1 MIYGYARVSTATQGR
16 DGNSLEDQVAALE
29 RYGCQK
35 IVQEAFTGKT
45 MDRPKFLRL
54 LEELQEGDTLVVC
67 KLDRFARTAI
77 EGVQTVRELFER
89 GIRVHILNMG
99 LIENTLT
106 GNLILTVMLAF
117 AEYAR
122 GMIVERTQTGK
133 AAARQEPNFKDGRP
147 KKFTPEQIELALSLL
162 EQGKTYRQITAM
174 TGISKVSVNPTPV
187 LSVFRRCATISVSCL
202 RVSATAWD
210 SQRYGGYE
218 HEQCVTGNE
227 YGSDDG

>member
-16 DGNSLEDQVAALE
+16 DGNSLEEQVAALE
-29 RYGCQK
+29 RYGCGE
-35 IVQEAFTGKT
+35 IITEAFTGKT
-45 MDRPKFLRL
+45 MDRPNFNSL
-54 LEELQEGDTLVVC
+54 LERLREGDMLVVC

-117 AEYAR
+117 AEYER

-133 AAARQEPNFKDGRP
+133 AVARQNPDFREGRP
-147 KKFTPEQIELALSLL
+147 KKFSRTQIKHALELL
-162 EQGKTYRQITAM
+162 ESGRTYREVEDM
-174 TGISKVSVNPTPV
+174 TGISKSTLVRARKKNVY
-187 LSVFRRCATISVSCL
+187 R
-202 RVSATAWD
+202 
-210 SQRYGGYE
+210 
-218 HEQCVTGNE
+218 
-227 YGSDDG
+227 

>member
-29 RYGCQK
+29 KYGCQK

-45 MDRPKFLRL
+45 MERPKFLRL

-89 GIRVHILNMG
+89 GVRVHILNMG

-117 AEYAR
+117 AEYER

-133 AAARQEPNFKDGRP
+133 AAARQDPNFKDGRP
-147 KKFTPEQIELALSLL
+147 KKFTPEQLQLALSLL

-174 TGISKVSVNPTPV
+174 TGISKST
-187 LSVFRRCATISVSCL
+187 LI
-202 RVSATAWD
+202 RVKKDCNLLQAINKK
-210 SQRYGGYE
+210 R
-218 HEQCVTGNE
+218 
-227 YGSDDG
+227 

>member
-54 LEELQEGDTLVVC
+54 LEVLQEGDTLVVC

-77 EGVQTVRELFER
+77 EGVQTVRELFDR

-117 AEYAR
+117 AEYER

-133 AAARQEPNFKDGRP
+133 AVARQDPNFKDGRP
-147 KKFTPEQIELALSLL
+147 KKFTPEQIALALNLL

-174 TGISKVSVNPTPV
+174 TGISKSTLIRAKYSIYANT
-187 LSVFRRCATISVSCL
+187 
-202 RVSATAWD
+202 
-210 SQRYGGYE
+210 
-218 HEQCVTGNE
+218 
-227 YGSDDG
+227 

>member
-45 MDRPKFLRL
+45 MERPKFLRL

-89 GIRVHILNMG
+89 GVRVHILNMG

-117 AEYAR
+117 AEYER

-133 AAARQEPNFKDGRP
+133 AVARQDPNFKDGRP
-147 KKFTPEQIELALSLL
+147 KKFTPEQISLALALL
-162 EQGKTYRQITAM
+162 KQGKTYRQITAM
-174 TGISKVSVNPTPV
+174 TGISKSTLIRAKRAIHKKQP
-187 LSVFRRCATISVSCL
+187 
-202 RVSATAWD
+202 
-210 SQRYGGYE
+210 
-218 HEQCVTGNE
+218 
-227 YGSDDG
+227 